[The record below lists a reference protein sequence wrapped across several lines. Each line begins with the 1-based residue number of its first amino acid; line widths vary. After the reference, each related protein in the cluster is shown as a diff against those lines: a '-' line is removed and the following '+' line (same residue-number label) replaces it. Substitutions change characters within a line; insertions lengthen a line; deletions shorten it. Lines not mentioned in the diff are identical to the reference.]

1 VQVAICPTEED
12 SCLLRLVDGQS
23 DRQRKSR
30 SAVILSIIEHF
41 EKGRRLGEI
50 PIGFSVLLEADL
62 GHAPELGSDASAD
75 KLLADVL
82 LEEQGWGKGREART
96 NDWGRFEQAWRGTLE
111 NDKPS
116 ARVGCKA
123 VGFPERLSGYRRRTA
138 VAAVRS
144 WDWQSAQRHSDNR
157 SCENE
162 TDKESGG

>member
-62 GHAPELGSDASAD
+62 AHALTLRKKTFATSSPGTCSSASTWS
-75 KLLADVL
+75 K
-82 LEEQGWGKGREART
+82 
-96 NDWGRFEQAWRGTLE
+96 
-111 NDKPS
+111 
-116 ARVGCKA
+116 
-123 VGFPERLSGYRRRTA
+123 RRRLPVHRRFGA
-138 VAAVRS
+138 
-144 WDWQSAQRHSDNR
+144 
-157 SCENE
+157 
-162 TDKESGG
+162 ESKTHQAEHPMEAGPPAKVGSKAEGGQGGHGGY